1 MIPRNKIPRLLWFV
15 LGLNLGASLAGLA
28 SSLGNND
35 AEGLLVF
42 SIMVMLTIF
51 GMIYVERWLGLEE
64 IN

>member
-1 MIPRNKIPRLLWFV
+1 LWFV